1 MYLYL
6 ISLTYIWSGS
16 TQLTEKMKKLYH
28 FSLLGLLLLS
38 INLWGQKKKT
48 TPPAAAP
55 APVVTNT
62 FDAKSFAGL
71 RWRNIGPFRGGRS
84 NAVAGVIGNDNLYYC
99 GYTGGGIW
107 KTEDGGLNWTN
118 ISDGQFKSSTVGDI
132 AVAESDPNV
141 IYAGMGEHAVRGV
154 MTTYG
159 DGVYKSVDAGKTW
172 KNIGLEK
179 TRHISDVVIHPQ
191 NSDVVYVA
199 AQGALHGPNEER
211 GIYKSTD
218 GGKTWKKVLYVDDNS
233 GASSLSMDHTNP
245 RILYAAT
252 WQHRRTPWKV
262 ESGGPGSSLWK
273 STDGGESWKKINEGL
288 PKDLGK
294 MGISVSPVNPNRVFA
309 IVEAEKTKSGLYRS
323 DNGGESWT
331 LLSSDQNINSRSW
344 YYMEVFADPVNADV
358 VYVLNAP
365 MTRSI
370 DGGRTFSTIRVGHG
384 DTHDLWI
391 NPKNNQN
398 MILGDDGGGEI
409 SFNAGRTWSTQ
420 GNQPT
425 AQFYRVNTDNLFPYR
440 VYGGQQDNSSV
451 VISSRNNGSDIG
463 VTDWF
468 IGPGCESAFV
478 AFDQN
483 NPQVLL
489 GGCYQ
494 GIIEALD
501 TRTNESKDVMAY
513 SALNLANPP
522 KKMKYRFNWNA
533 PIISSPHDPKVIY
546 HTGNVVLRTRD
557 AGISWEKISPDL
569 TRNDT
574 TKQEVGGGPFTN
586 EGAGGENYNTIYYL
600 IESSLEKGV
609 IYTGSDCGL
618 VHVSRDDGRTWTNIT
633 PKDLAE
639 CLIQSIEVSPHDP
652 GTAYICGT
660 RYKFNDFVSYTYK
673 TTDYGKT
680 WVKIATGI
688 DTDDFIKVIREDK
701 VTKGLLYAGAE
712 RGFYLSTDGGMQ
724 WNRLQLNLPIV
735 PVTDLQ
741 IRNNDLV
748 ASTAGRAFWIFDDL
762 GAFQQAKGVVGTST
776 VQLFKP
782 QATRRYSGGSSYLSG
797 EGSPGVG
804 MNPAEGV
811 IFDYYLKE
819 KADTNTLRVEILDA
833 TGKVIRKLSNKKDEN
848 YKRYPGGPA
857 PEPVLPSAAGV
868 NRFAW
873 DFRTDGLA
881 DVPGV
886 FIYGDYRGHR
896 VAPGTYKIRLSHRG
910 QVLEQIVEVLPDPR
924 INVSPADW
932 QAQQSMLQKLA
943 EQINAIHQSVLQL
956 RKVRKQLDAYNEVL
970 KDNKAAAD
978 LLKKGQDLVKK
989 INDLESELV
998 EPRTKNGQ
1006 DVINWPSKLS
1016 AELFT
1021 VRGRVDV
1028 HDPRITQGNRDRF
1041 ADLSA
1046 EWAKQQQGLQNLK
1059 KEIQGYN
1066 EEFKKQGIPA
1076 LVE

>member
-1 MYLYL
+1 M
-6 ISLTYIWSGS
+6 TRN
-16 TQLTEKMKKLYH
+16 LYH

-38 INLWGQKKKT
+38 TTLWGQKKRNV
-48 TPPAAAP
+48 P
-55 APVVTNT
+55 APSPMPAVSTNA
-62 FDAKSFAGL
+62 FDAKTYAGL
-71 RWRNIGPFRGGRS
+71 KWRNIGPFRGGRS
-84 NAVAGVIGNDNLYYC
+84 NAVSGVKQNENLYYC
-99 GYTGGGIW
+99 GYTGGGLW
-107 KTEDGGLNWTN
+107 KTEDAGLNWRN
-118 ISDGQFKSSTVGDI
+118 ISDGQFKSTTIGDI

-141 IYAGMGEHAVRGV
+141 IYVGTGEHAVRGV

-159 DGVYKSVDAGKTW
+159 DGVYKSIDAGKTW

-179 TRHISDVVIHPQ
+179 TRHISDVVVHP
-191 NSDVVYVA
+191 NNPDLVYVA
-199 AQGALHGPNEER
+199 AQGALHGPSEDR
-211 GIYKSTD
+211 GVYKSTD
-218 GGKTWKKVLYVDDNS
+218 GGTTWKKVLFVDENS
-233 GASSLSMDHTNP
+233 GASSLSMDHSNP

-262 ESGGPGSSLWK
+262 ESGGPGSMIWK

-288 PKDLGK
+288 PKELGK
-294 MGISVSPVNPNRVFA
+294 IGVSVSPVNPNRVFA
-309 IVEAEKTKSGLYRS
+309 IVEAEKTKAGLYRS

-391 NPKNNQN
+391 NPNNNQN
-398 MILGDDGGGEI
+398 IILGDDGGGEVT
-409 SFNAGRTWSTQ
+409 FNAGRSWSTQ

-440 VYGGQQDNSSV
+440 VYGGQQDNTSV
-451 VISSRNNGSDIG
+451 VITSRTNTNGI
-463 VTDWF
+463 TQNDWF
-468 IGPGCESAFV
+468 EGPGCESAYI
-478 AFDQN
+478 AFDAN
-483 NPQVLL
+483 NPELLL

-494 GIIEALD
+494 GIIEALN
-501 TRTNESKDVMAY
+501 TRTRESKDVMAY

-522 KKMKYRFNWNA
+522 KRMKYRFNWNA
-533 PIISSPHDPKVIY
+533 PIVSSPHDAKVIY
-546 HTGNVVLRTRD
+546 HTGNVVFRTRD
-557 AGISWEKISPDL
+557 AGLTWEKISPDL

-574 TKQEVGGGPFTN
+574 TKQDIGGGPMTN

-618 VHVSRDDGRTWTNIT
+618 VYLTQDDGRSWNNIT
-633 PKDLAE
+633 PKDLQE
-639 CLIQSIEVSPHDP
+639 CMIQSIEVSPHDR
-652 GTAYICGT
+652 GTAYICAT
-660 RYKFNDFVSYTYK
+660 RYKFNDFTSYTYK

-680 WVKIATGI
+680 WTKIATGI
-688 DTDDFIKVIREDK
+688 DNDDFIKVIREDK
-701 VTKGLLYAGAE
+701 MVKGLLYSGAE
-712 RGFYLSTDGGMQ
+712 RGFYISTDGGVQ

-748 ASTAGRAFWIFDDL
+748 ASTAGRAFWILDDL
-762 GAFQQAKGVVGTST
+762 GAMQQAKGVVGTA
-776 VQLFKP
+776 VAQLFKP
-782 QATRRYSGGSSYLSG
+782 QASRRFSGGSAYLSG
-797 EGSPGVG
+797 DAPAGIG

-819 KADTNTLRVEILDA
+819 KADTNLLRIEVLDA
-833 TGKVIRKLSNKKDEN
+833 AGKVIRKLSNKKDESF
-848 YKRYPGGPA
+848 KPYPGGPS
-857 PEPVLPSAAGV
+857 PEPVLPAEAGV

-873 DFRTDGLA
+873 DFRTDGLV

-886 FIYGDYRGHR
+886 FIYGDYRGYR
-896 VAPGTYKIRLSHRG
+896 VAPGQYKIRLTHRG
-910 QVLEQIVEVLPDPR
+910 QVSEQMVDVLPDSR
-924 INVSPADW
+924 VNVSAADW
-932 QAQQSMLQKLA
+932 QAQQVMLQTLGD
-943 EQINAIHQSVLQL
+943 QINEIHRTVVQV
-956 RKVRKQLDAYNEVL
+956 RKIRKQLDAYNEVL

-989 INDLESELV
+989 INDFESLLV

-1021 VRGRVDV
+1021 VRGRVDA
-1028 HDPRITQGNRDRF
+1028 HDPRITQGNRERH
-1041 ADLSA
+1041 ADLTA
-1046 EWAKQQQGLQNLK
+1046 EWNSHQQALQALR
-1059 KEIQGYN
+1059 KEIQAYN
-1066 EEFKKQGIPA
+1066 LEFKNQNIPA